1 MSISGLVVEYI
12 VAIDV
17 TRVRFPADALV
28 GAGHKAVPRRRP
40 PAANL
45 PCLRCVPQVCARL
58 AGRRWQLHS
67 AAAAELGSNTSM
79 LSRVARRP
87 FPLTSALF
95 KNPLAAALVHRI
107 SGLVAEYIVAIDVTR
122 AQFPADALLGA
133 GRKARPRRMPS
144 AANLPCL
151 RGIP

>member
-1 MSISGLVVEYI
+1 MELGSNTLMLSCVARRPFPLTSALFKNPLAAALVHRISGLVVEYI

-17 TRVRFPADALV
+17 SRARFPADALV

-95 KNPLAAALVHRI
+95 K
-107 SGLVAEYIVAIDVTR
+107 TR
-122 AQFPADALLGA
+122 WWQNFTIA
-133 GRKARPRRMPS
+133 S
-144 AANLPCL
+144 VV
-151 RGIP
+151 